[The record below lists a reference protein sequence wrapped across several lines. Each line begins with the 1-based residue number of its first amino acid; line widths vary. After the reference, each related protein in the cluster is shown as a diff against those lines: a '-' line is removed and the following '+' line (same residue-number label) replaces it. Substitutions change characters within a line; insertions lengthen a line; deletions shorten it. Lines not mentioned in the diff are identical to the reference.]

1 MFIETHL
8 DTINDEQ
15 VALAFI
21 KSSNVQAFPC
31 GRRRSTLIG
40 NDLNNDG
47 FVSEAEGFRIPF
59 DPEARLNTE
68 ANNRKH
74 SSLNGYTQTY
84 LKSWNNN
91 MDGKLVLS
99 IAGYLFGISL
109 ATDYISEYGFC
120 NHVFDT
126 IINKI
131 KKLDKD
137 FDEESFTANHS
148 RIYANIVIEDV
159 QLFAGFQNY
168 YTGVLQSQSTEN
180 TSQVLDLL
188 CTDKNPEDINSYYF
202 SGLSFSVAPLT
213 GINETRS
220 ELKLN
225 SRQTIISLCVL
236 QKDAGVWC
244 IHEAARLPEIT
255 HGDTENS
262 VVLGDLTASSV
273 TTPKATIADE
283 FNVTAH
289 GDIELTAN
297 AAAGS
302 TGSISAESIK
312 AKKLMQGNKPVPVIE
327 LAKSTDNYNNA
338 CWQLKITL
346 DPKA

>member
-15 VALAFI
+15 IALAFI
-21 KSSNVQAFPC
+21 KSSKVQAFPC

-47 FVSEAEGFRIPF
+47 LVSESEGFRIPF

-84 LKSWNNN
+84 LKSWNKD
-91 MDGKLVLS
+91 MDSQLVLS
-99 IAGYLFGISL
+99 LAGYLFSISL
-109 ATDYISEYGFC
+109 ATDYTSEYEFC
-120 NHVFDT
+120 DHVFGT

-137 FDEESFTANHS
+137 FNEENFTASHS

-159 QLFAGFQNY
+159 QLFAGFQSY

-180 TSQVLDLL
+180 TAQVLDLL
-188 CTDKNPEDINSYYF
+188 CADKNPEDVNSYYF
-202 SGLSFSVAPLT
+202 SGLSFSVSPLT
-213 GINETRS
+213 GIVETRS
-220 ELKLN
+220 ELKVNN
-225 SRQTIISLCVL
+225 SRQTIISLCIL
-236 QKDAGVWC
+236 QKDDGVWH
-244 IHEAARLPEIT
+244 INEAARLPKII
-255 HGDTENS
+255 HGDTADS
-262 VVLGDLTASSV
+262 VALGDLYANSV
-273 TTPKATIADE
+273 TTPKATITDE
-283 FNVTAH
+283 FNVSAS
-289 GDIELTAN
+289 GDIELTAG
-297 AAAGS
+297 AGGS
-302 TGSISAESIK
+302 GSISAEFLK
-312 AKKLMQGNKPVPVIE
+312 AKKLVQGDKPVPVIE
-327 LAKSTDNYNNA
+327 LAKSKDSTNNE

-346 DPKA
+346 DPKV